1 MKCGFAREV
10 ITPKLGVPLCGYF
23 DPRPNDGAYDDLF
36 VRVLALET
44 EDGGMCA
51 ILSADLCFIA
61 NDLIERC
68 KAEMAKA
75 GISWADNVLFSA
87 THSHTA
93 PYPDNFFGSDPDEA
107 WLQNFAERSAAAV
120 IRAAAGMREC
130 DFYTGKS
137 FCDTLAF
144 NRRYWMKDGTVV
156 TNPGKLNPE
165 IVKPEGPVD
174 YTIPMMAWKIGGK
187 LAALVVNIVNH
198 TDTIAGD
205 TVSADWPGRMERAIQ
220 NRLGYDVPVITLIG
234 ASGNIN
240 HFDNSHD
247 RDQSSFEEAVRIGAG
262 YADAIFHSLD
272 DLKKADANS
281 VKLAESSITIPY
293 AQISDEDAAKARA
306 VLDKPFD
313 PNEDAEMTASGL
325 ARGEGPVARFF
336 ADQLLKFRTECVGER
351 DFRLLSFQFGDEAAI
366 VTLPG
371 EPFTEIGLAVKAAS
385 RFGTTLVSS
394 LSMGE
399 CGYIP
404 LPECFSRGG
413 YEILPVEGGG
423 PAHDTAPRLI
433 EAASALVK

>member
-1 MKCGFAREV
+1 MKCGFAREI
-10 ITPKLGVPLCGYF
+10 ITPKMGVPLCGYF

-36 VRVLALET
+36 VRVLALERA
-44 EDGGMCA
+44 DGGMCA

-75 GISWADNVLFSA
+75 GITWADNVLFSA

-93 PYPDNFFGSDPDEA
+93 PYPDKFFGSDPDEE
-107 WLQNFAERSAAAV
+107 WLQNFAERCAAAV
-120 IRAAAGMREC
+120 KRAAASMREC

-156 TNPGKLNPE
+156 TNPGKQNPE

-174 YTIPMMAWKIGGK
+174 YYIPMMAWKIGDK

-205 TVSADWPGRMERAIQ
+205 TVSADWPGRLERELQIM
-220 NRLGYDVPVITLIG
+220 LDYDVPVITLIG

-240 HFDNSHD
+240 HFDLSS
-247 RDQSSFEEAVRIGAG
+247 RTEQSYDEATRIGAG
-262 YADAIFHSLD
+262 YAETIFCALD
-272 DLKKADANS
+272 DLKKQD
-281 VKLAESSITIPY
+281 VDGVRLAESRITIPY
-293 AQISDEDAAKARA
+293 TVISDEDAAKAQEILNR
-306 VLDKPFD
+306 PFD

-351 DFRLLSFQFGDEAAI
+351 DFRLLSLQFGEKAAI

-371 EPFTEIGLAVKAAS
+371 EPFTEIGLAIKAAS
-385 RFGTTLVSS
+385 RFETTIVSS

-404 LPECFSRGG
+404 MPECFDRGG
-413 YEILPVEGGG
+413 YEVLPVEGGG